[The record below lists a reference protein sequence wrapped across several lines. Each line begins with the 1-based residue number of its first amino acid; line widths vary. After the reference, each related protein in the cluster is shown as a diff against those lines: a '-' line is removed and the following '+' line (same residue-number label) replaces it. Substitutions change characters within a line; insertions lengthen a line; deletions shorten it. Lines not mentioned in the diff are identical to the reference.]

1 MYIYIMQKDDCK
13 KYVRD
18 NVTKTYKCS
27 SENRSKNINYKSKLW
42 EEKSAI
48 DARIES
54 MEETEAYITV
64 KGHKEGFPHKLSFR
78 LINPSK

>member
-1 MYIYIMQKDDCK
+1 MQKDDYK

-18 NVTKTYKCS
+18 NVTKPCKCS
-27 SENRSKNINYKSKLW
+27 SENRPKNINYKSKSW

-64 KGHKEGFPHKLSFR
+64 KGHKEGFPHKLSFH
-78 LINPSK
+78 LINPSVDQ